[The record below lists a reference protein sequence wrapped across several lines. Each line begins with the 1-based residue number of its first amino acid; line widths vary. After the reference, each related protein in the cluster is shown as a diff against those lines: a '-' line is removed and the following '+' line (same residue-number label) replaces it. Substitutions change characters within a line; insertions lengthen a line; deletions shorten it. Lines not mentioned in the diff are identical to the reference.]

1 MTSTRSAR
9 RAELTRWATT
19 TRVVP
24 GRRAKAR
31 SARSSASASR

>member
-9 RAELTRWATT
+9 RAELRRCATT